1 MFQSAAK
8 LLQSATTM
16 PDKGRRMTQKL
27 VTSAPAQVRAVS
39 GRPETAATL
48 MEVWQGLSAAV
59 VDTIADDWYATEQ
72 KYNAGRQE
80 HYFSAEFLMGRALLN
95 NLSNLGMVDEAREAV
110 GSFGVSL
117 SDVLEQEP
125 DAALGNG
132 GLGRLAA
139 CFLDS
144 CATLDL
150 PVNGFG
156 ILYRY
161 GLFKQLFE
169 DGFQTEHPDPW
180 MEEGYPFV
188 IRHEEAQRLV
198 HYQDM
203 TVRAI
208 PYDMPITGY
217 GTKNVGTLRLW
228 KAEPLEEFDYD
239 AFNSQR
245 FTEAIVE
252 RERTSDISRVLYPN
266 DTTYEGKVLRVRQ
279 QYFFCSASLQQIV
292 ENYVSHHGED
302 LTGFADYNAI
312 QLNDTH
318 PVLAIPELMRILLD
332 EHRLGWEEAWE
343 VVTKTFAYT
352 NHTVL
357 AEALETWEISIFD
370 RLFPRI
376 TEIVRE
382 IDRRFRLEMA
392 ERGLEQGTIDYMA
405 PISGDKVRMA
415 WIACYASYSINGV
428 AALHTEIIKRET
440 LGEWHAIWPERF
452 NNKTNGVTPRRWLRQ
467 CNPRLS
473 ALLDEV
479 TGSDTWV
486 KDLSVLA
493 EHTDSVDES
502 VYDRLAEIKHA
513 NKVDFAAWIA
523 QREGIEIDP
532 EAIFDVQIK
541 RLHEY
546 KRQLLNAIYILDL
559 YFRMKQD
566 PSLQV
571 PKRVFIFGAKAAP
584 GYIRAKGVIKLINTI
599 AELVNNDPVV
609 SKTIKVVFVH
619 NYNVSPA
626 EHIIPAAD
634 VSEQISMAGK
644 EASGTSNMKFMMNG
658 ALTLGT
664 LDGANVEIL
673 EAVGDDNAYIF
684 GATEDELP
692 ALRES
697 YDPVWHYENVP
708 GLKRVLD
715 AFTDGTLDDNGS
727 GWFADLRRSL
737 LEASY
742 EPADVYYVLG
752 DFASYRETKDAMAA
766 DYADARAW
774 QRKAWVNIT
783 RSGRFSSDRTISDY
797 AREVWKIDPEPIA

>member
-1 MFQSAAK
+1 
-8 LLQSATTM
+8 
-16 PDKGRRMTQKL
+16 MTQKL

-39 GRPETAATL
+39 GRPATAATL

-95 NLSNLGMVDEAREAV
+95 NLSNLGMVDEARQAV
-110 GSFGVSL
+110 DSFGVSL
-117 SDVLEQEP
+117 TDVLEQEP

-332 EHRLGWEEAWE
+332 EHHLGWEEAWE

-479 TGSDTWV
+479 TGSDAWV

-584 GYIRAKGVIKLINTI
+584 GYIRAKAIIKLINAI
-599 AELVNNDPVV
+599 ADLVNNDPVV
-609 SKTIKVVFVH
+609 SQTIKVVFVH

-766 DYADARAW
+766 DYADTRAW

>member
-1 MFQSAAK
+1 
-8 LLQSATTM
+8 
-16 PDKGRRMTQKL
+16 MTQKL

-332 EHRLGWEEAWE
+332 EHHLGWEEAWE

-382 IDRRFRLEMA
+382 IDRRFRADLA
-392 ERGLEQGTIDYMA
+392 ARGVDGGTIDYMA
-405 PISGDKVRMA
+405 PVAHGRVRMA

-428 AALHTEIIKRET
+428 AALHTEILKRDT
-440 LGEWHAIWPERF
+440 LKDWYAIWPERF

-473 ALLDEV
+473 ALLDDV
-479 TGSDTWV
+479 TGSDAWV
-486 KDLSVLA
+486 RDLTVLGDFTGA
-493 EHTDSVDES
+493 VDGADGA
-502 VYDRLAEIKHA
+502 VLLDRLTEVKHA
-513 NKVDFAAWIA
+513 NKVDFAAWTA
-523 QREGIEIDP
+523 EREGIEISPD
-532 EAIFDVQIK
+532 AIFDVQIK

-559 YFRMKQD
+559 YFRMKED

-584 GYIRAKGVIKLINTI
+584 GYIRAKGVIKLINAI

-609 SKTIKVVFVH
+609 SQTIKVVFVH

-673 EAVGDDNAYIF
+673 DAVGADNAYIF

-692 ALRES
+692 ELRRNYNPWAVYES
-697 YDPVWHYENVP
+697 VP

-715 AFTDGTLDDNGS
+715 ALIDGTLDDNGT
-727 GWFADLRRSL
+727 GWFADLHRSL
-737 LEASY
+737 IDSGY
-742 EPADVYYVLG
+742 EQSDVYYVLG
-752 DFASYRETKDAMAA
+752 DFAAYRETRDRMAA
-766 DYADARAW
+766 DYADQRAW
-774 QRKAWVNIT
+774 QRKVWVNIT
-783 RSGRFSSDRTISDY
+783 GSGRFSSDRTINDY
-797 AREVWKIDPEPIA
+797 ARVWNIRPEPIA

>member
-1 MFQSAAK
+1 
-8 LLQSATTM
+8 
-16 PDKGRRMTQKL
+16 MTHKL

-72 KYNAGRQE
+72 KYSAGRQE

-95 NLSNLGMVDEAREAV
+95 NLSNLGMIDEAREAV

-252 RERTSDISRVLYPN
+252 RERASDISRVLYPN

-292 ENYVSHHGED
+292 ENYVNHHGED

-332 EHRLGWEEAWE
+332 EHHLGWEEAWE

-382 IDRRFRLEMA
+382 IDRRFRMEMA

-479 TGSDTWV
+479 TGSDAWV
-486 KDLSVLA
+486 KDLTVLA
-493 EHTDSVDES
+493 DYADAADDAVL
-502 VYDRLAEIKHA
+502 DRLAEVKRA
-513 NKVDFAAWIA
+513 NKADFAAWVSA
-523 QREGIEIDP
+523 REGVEIDP
-532 EAIFDVQIK
+532 DAIFDVQVK

-546 KRQLLNAIYILDL
+546 KRQLLNALYILDL
-559 YFRMKQD
+559 YFRLKGNPD
-566 PSLQV
+566 LEV
-571 PKRVFIFGAKAAP
+571 PKRVFIFGAKAAS
-584 GYIRAKGVIKLINTI
+584 GYIRAKAIIKLINTI
-599 AELVNNDPVV
+599 ADLVNNDPVV
-609 SKTIKVVFVH
+609 SRTLKVVFVH

-673 EAVGDDNAYIF
+673 DAVGADNAYIF

-692 ALRES
+692 GLRRY
-697 YDPVWHYENVP
+697 YDPRVAYESVP

-715 AFTDGTLDDNGS
+715 ALIDGTLDDNGT

-737 LEASY
+737 IDSGY
-742 EPADVYYVLG
+742 EQSDVYYVLG
-752 DFASYRETKDAMAA
+752 DFAAYRETKDRMAA
-766 DYADARAW
+766 DYTDQRAW
-774 QRKAWVNIT
+774 QRRAWVNIT
-783 RSGRFSSDRTISDY
+783 GSGRFSSDRTISDY